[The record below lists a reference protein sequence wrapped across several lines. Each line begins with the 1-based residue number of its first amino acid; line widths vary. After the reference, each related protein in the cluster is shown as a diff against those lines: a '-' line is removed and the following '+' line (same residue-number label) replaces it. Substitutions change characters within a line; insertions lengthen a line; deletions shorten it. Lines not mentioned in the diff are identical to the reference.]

1 MSTFA
6 ELYTPLLKE
15 VFVHMAQEQVERGA
29 DALARAHEYAE
40 KGKPDFVLAY
50 LLRVEATDEVKRD
63 IYAHSY
69 ERRAALSD
77 EQAEAFSRRFRRS
90 FPLIR
95 AQAKKDRLAAT
106 HVRQGQGIGH
116 DNNES
121 LHVK

>member
-1 MSTFA
+1 MPTFA

-15 VFVHMAQEQVERGA
+15 VFARMAREQLEQGA
-29 DALARAHEYAE
+29 DAVALAREYAE

-63 IYAHSY
+63 IYAHAY

-77 EQAEAFSRRFRRS
+77 EQARAFSRRFRRA

-95 AQAKKDRLAAT
+95 EQARKDRQTAT
-106 HVRQGQGIGH
+106 HVREGQEIGY

-121 LHVK
+121 LDLK

>member
-1 MSTFA
+1 MPTFA

-15 VFVHMAQEQVERGA
+15 VIAHMAQEQVEQGT

-50 LLRVEATDEVKRD
+50 LLWVEATDEMKRD
-63 IYAHSY
+63 IYAHAY
-69 ERRAALSD
+69 ERRATLSD
-77 EQAEAFSRRFRRS
+77 EQAGAFSRRFRRA

-95 AQAKKDRLAAT
+95 AQAKKDRQTAA
-106 HVRQGQGIGH
+106 HVRQGQEIGY